1 MAAGELKRFA
11 EKLKAQSLLDESGRA
26 YRESG
31 LGYMRLGDDELF
43 DRLLRD
49 QRLLRMPLV
58 RFGQNLSAG
67 HDETAWKR
75 CVAEVS
81 AA

>member
-31 LGYMRLGDDELF
+31 LGYMRLEDAELF

-49 QRLLRMPLV
+49 QRLLRLPLV
-58 RFGQNLSAG
+58 RFGNSLSAG
-67 HDETAWKR
+67 PDEAAWKR